1 MSRRQLIVDYVRTNV
16 DPEFDPHQ
24 HELAPI
30 LDSVSLLQ
38 LITFI
43 DQDLGVALDLP
54 SLSLDMFASI
64 DALMTELER
73 YAPEQETAPPQ

>member
-1 MSRRQLIVDYVRTNV
+1 MSRREKIVEYVRATV
-16 DPEFDPHQ
+16 DADFDPDL

-54 SLSLDMFASI
+54 SLSLETFATVDSVVA
-64 DALMTELER
+64 ALES
-73 YAPEQETAPPQ
+73 YDPEP